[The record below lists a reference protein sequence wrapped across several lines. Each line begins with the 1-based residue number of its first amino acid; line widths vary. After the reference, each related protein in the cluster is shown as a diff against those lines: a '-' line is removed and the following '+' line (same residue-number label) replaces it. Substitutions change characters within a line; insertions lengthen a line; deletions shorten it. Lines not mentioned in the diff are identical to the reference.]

1 MIKRTLK
8 KKKKPFNW
16 KFYNWND
23 FSSYRSHTSGFRQWK
38 VLKTHRTPAF
48 MPFPSA
54 EWECG
59 SHVSPVSRILYSLFF
74 LAHCPSCP
82 VCCGLVWC
90 HNCYFWHVP
99 VDTGHS
105 YNQSN
110 RVSPWEG
117 DRYPYHDNWNVAASE
132 EATFRVSL
140 AARATSVT
148 GECRAD
154 RGGRGWQQPL

>member
-1 MIKRTLK
+1 MIKRTL

-38 VLKTHRTPAF
+38 VLKTHCTRVLCHFLVQSEGVEA
-48 MPFPSA
+48 MFPQCQ
-54 EWECG
+54 EF
-59 SHVSPVSRILYSLFF
+59 YTLFF
-74 LAHCPSCP
+74 LAHCLSCP

-90 HNCYFWHVP
+90 HNCSFWHVP

-110 RVSPWEG
+110 RVSQWEG
-117 DRYPYHDNWNVAASE
+117 DRCPYHDNWNVAASE
-132 EATFRVSL
+132 EATFWVSS

-148 GECRAD
+148 RECRAN